1 MGTSMRWWKPGWNR
15 PRGCNLC
22 TVWVCVLD
30 GLDGNGHL
38 QHFTASCPSASNL
51 WHFMHSPH
59 DCKKKRRRRRRISIW
74 RQQQMAPSWFNILM
88 SFFNL
93 SPAERALKS
102 KYVWKLPA
110 GSLVISSVNIPTQ
123 LDGVSLGKARFIN
136 VPGAASQGQQT
147 SRPKE
152 HSSPHRRGFHHS
164 VSEHAPG
171 VRWET

>member
-1 MGTSMRWWKPGWNR
+1 MCQWGRRCGGGSQAETGPGGVICTLFGSGCAGWLGWKWT
-15 PRGCNLC
+15 LAALYS
-22 TVWVCVLD
+22 VL
-30 GLDGNGHL
+30 
-38 QHFTASCPSASNL
+38 PSASNL

-59 DCKKKRRRRRRISIW
+59 DCKKEEEEEEESQSGGSSKWLQVDSTFW
-74 RQQQMAPSWFNILM
+74 CHFS
-88 SFFNL
+88 NL

-152 HSSPHRRGFHHS
+152 HSSPLHHS